1 MHDSVYDIAGDDP
14 RKAKLLRVSL
24 EKLATSSDDRLREMA
39 QSVLNGETDLRQAA
53 ASDAYGD
60 ALGESFDQ
68 FTTYYARL
76 DNEERAAVIAE
87 TEHQLDK
94 LLDGPATPP
103 R

>member
-1 MHDSVYDIAGDDP
+1 MHDSVYEIAGGDP

-24 EKLATSSDDRLREMA
+24 EKLAAGPDERLKEMA

-60 ALGESFDQ
+60 ALGASFDR

-76 DNEERAAVIAE
+76 DEQERAAVVGEAE
-87 TEHQLDK
+87 RQLNE
-94 LLDGPATPP
+94 LLDGPASPS